1 MQGKRLILPAILVF
15 LGFGLGACST
25 APTTP
30 SALSQQAADD
40 IAVQAAGSLTG
51 ASGGLMLEVDASA
64 GSVPQN
70 GALRFRPGDPP
81 SRVGRSYPIG
91 DTPGGTT
98 PALRFNAGGLPVRTI
113 ETGSSGS
120 GDPAHDSGLAS
131 AAETTFTAGSITYTV
146 TRTFYDADGNALAD
160 YGSTATRLRITA
172 SASGSISNQLW
183 SASVGRAGILD
194 VTGIETSQD
203 TLQFDGA
210 GNDTVQCHFMS
221 YDGTRERYF
230 YALGG
235 RSLEAVR
242 LLKNRDANPYPL
254 SGKARW
260 AWSVDRLRSNN
271 KEDVEAHYTALVV
284 VTFNGTADPEIV
296 VDGTYHYHVNL
307 STGAITRV

>member
-1 MQGKRLILPAILVF
+1 MQGKRLILPAVLMI

-40 IAVQAAGSLTG
+40 IALQAAGSLTG
-51 ASGGLMLEVDASA
+51 ASGGLMLELDASA

-70 GALRFRPGDPP
+70 SALRLRPGDPTLGY
-81 SRVGRSYPIG
+81 RGVYTNGAAAFR
-91 DTPGGTT
+91 
-98 PALRFNAGGLPVRTI
+98 LRP
-113 ETGSSGS
+113 
-120 GDPAHDSGLAS
+120 GDPNTATTSA
-131 AAETTFTAGSITYTV
+131 AAETTFSAGAITYTV
-146 TRTFYDADGNALAD
+146 TRTFYDADGNPLSD
-160 YGSTATRLRITA
+160 YGPSATRLRLTA
-172 SASGSISNQLW
+172 RATGSIATEQW

-194 VTGIETSQD
+194 VTGIQSAED

-210 GNDTVQCHFMS
+210 GNDTVQCHFLS
-221 YDGTRERYF
+221 YDGNRERYF

-260 AWSVDRLRSNN
+260 AWAVDRLRSNN
-271 KEDVEAHYTALVV
+271 REDVEMHFTALVV

-307 STGAITRV
+307 SSGAITRV

>member
-1 MQGKRLILPAILVF
+1 MQGRRLILPAILVI

-40 IAVQAAGSLTG
+40 IAMQAAGSLTG
-51 ASGGLMLEVDASA
+51 ASGGLMLELDASA

-70 GALRFRPGDPP
+70 GALRLRPGDP
-81 SRVGRSYPIG
+81 RVGFDRRAYTNG
-91 DTPGGTT
+91 
-98 PALRFNAGGLPVRTI
+98 AAAFRLRP
-113 ETGSSGS
+113 
-120 GDPAHDSGLAS
+120 GDPNAAAIAAS
-131 AAETTFTAGSITYTV
+131 AETTFSAGAITYTV
-146 TRTFYDADGNALAD
+146 TRTFYDADGNPLSD
-160 YGSTATRLRITA
+160 YGPSATRLRLTA
-172 SASGSISNQLW
+172 RATGSISTQQW
-183 SASVGRAGILD
+183 SASVGRKGILD
-194 VTGIETSQD
+194 VTGIQAGED

-210 GNDTVQCHFMS
+210 GNDTLQCHFMS
-221 YDGTRERYF
+221 YDGNRERYL

-242 LLKNRDANPYPL
+242 LLKNRDLNPYPL

-260 AWSVDRLRSNN
+260 AWAVDRLRSNN
-271 KEDVEAHYTALVV
+271 REDVEMHYTALVV

-307 STGAITRV
+307 NSGAITRV